1 MIHMF
6 RFLILSILLFGVF
19 SPVLAQQDK
28 QQSFSSKMRAVSED
42 SAVAGKTS
50 VVFWGI
56 EAVEGSNVQ
65 LKLKARTMLD
75 NVMSNEAVS
84 CTLKDRSAE
93 ALTAQCV
100 SHDDIDLGLFMLQ
113 NGYVVVDRSAIYGT
127 VFEQP
132 YLEAEREA
140 QNNQLGLWNTDLQK
154 SKNGGSLLLSLGF
167 VLLVLVVIA
176 FVALSIF
183 IMRGFQKVIDAQQQN
198 MDFAAKERVLKDK
211 ERQIFAT
218 MMDSEIKAN
227 KSKIEA
233 YMTVYDEMLRSL
245 QDPDKTPKY
254 QTAGDLVQEQP
265 ALSRSVFDRNT
276 DKLDVLGDRLSSDVV
291 HFYARIKSKA
301 EYVNLEP
308 DMPIDQAIEI
318 IEKALSGAKRL
329 NKISDRIIDAFEEGG
344 LSSDDLR

>member
-1 MIHMF
+1 MIHIF
-6 RFLILSILLFGVF
+6 RFLILSVLLLGVF
-19 SPVLAQQDK
+19 SPVHAQQDK
-28 QQSFSSKMRAVSED
+28 QQSFSSKMRAVSEV

-75 NVMSNEAVS
+75 NVMGNEAVS
-84 CTLKDRSAE
+84 CVLKGRSSE

-100 SHDDIDLGLFMLQ
+100 SSDDIDLGLFMLQ
-113 NGYVVVDRSAIYGT
+113 NGFVVVDRSAIYGT

-140 QNNQLGLWNTDLQK
+140 QNSQLGLWSADVKQ
-154 SKNGGSLLLSLGF
+154 SKDGGSLLLSLGF

-183 IMRGFQKVIDAQQQN
+183 IMRGFQKVIDAQNQN

-227 KSKIEA
+227 KSKIDA
-233 YMTVYDEMLRSL
+233 YITVYDEMLRSL
-245 QDPDKTPKY
+245 QDTERAPKY
-254 QTAGDLVQEQP
+254 QAAGDLVQEQP

-276 DKLDVLGDRLSSDVV
+276 DKLDVLGDRLSSDVI

-301 EYVNLEP
+301 EYINLEP
-308 DMPIDQAIEI
+308 DMPLDQATEI
-318 IEKALSGAKRL
+318 VEKALTSAKRL
-329 NKISDRIIDAFEEGG
+329 NKISDRIIDAFEESG